1 MAGKLNQEEKIVV
14 KGVDEETFEN
24 AKENFIET
32 LESFKR
38 HGKTTLSYDKSKC
51 NSNLFNK
58 TKQGVDDKTQGQKLV
73 KSNKSIS
80 RKKFFWPNSIFCNFK
95 NGKKSIFELGKS
107 LKLPKMQF
115 PEKKF

>member
-1 MAGKLNQEEKIVV
+1 MAGKLNQEEKNVV

-80 RKKFFWPNSIFCNFK
+80 RNNFFDQILFFAISEMAK
-95 NGKKSIFELGKS
+95 N
-107 LKLPKMQF
+107 QF
-115 PEKKF
+115 LN

>member
-1 MAGKLNQEEKIVV
+1 MAGKLNQEEKNVV

-51 NSNLFNK
+51 NSNDLFNK
-58 TKQGVDDKTQGQKLV
+58 TKQGVDKTHG
-73 KSNKSIS
+73 
-80 RKKFFWPNSIFCNFK
+80 P
-95 NGKKSIFELGKS
+95 GKKTREIK
-107 LKLPKMQF
+107 
-115 PEKKF
+115 

>member
-1 MAGKLNQEEKIVV
+1 MAGKLNQEEKNVV

-58 TKQGVDDKTQGQKLV
+58 TKQGVDDKTQGQKLWNQINQFHE
-73 KSNKSIS
+73 KIFFGQIPFFAIS
-80 RKKFFWPNSIFCNFK
+80 KMAK
-95 NGKKSIFELGKS
+95 N
-107 LKLPKMQF
+107 
-115 PEKKF
+115 